1 LVQPPNDLI
10 RGELRDAIAKDTK
23 VMGLVFPLLDRGLT
37 DPEIARQLGRDTPGF
52 VSNNRTHIRALLDAH
67 LPNGPTMAGQ
77 TAGAVRRIASAPGLS
92 TEATAYLSKLLDA
105 LLAVSGEA
113 AARGPVR
120 DAKGSRTLSVEAGDL
135 RSAVND
141 ALRSRAELLVTR
153 VRDET
158 GVDADDYYNIVTI
171 DFALD
176 EVVRLVSM
184 QSTSRSTKAMHEIGR
199 LDLSIEQAVV
209 DWALD
214 LPITAD
220 LVSSARGRLAYWRSQ

>member
-1 LVQPPNDLI
+1 MQPPNDLI
-10 RGELRDAIAKDTK
+10 RAELRDAISKDTK

-37 DPEIARQLGRDTPGF
+37 DSEIARQLGRDTPGF

-77 TAGAVRRIASAPGLS
+77 TAGAVRRIASTPGLS
-92 TEATAYLSKLLDA
+92 ADAQAYLTKLLDA
-105 LLAVSGEA
+105 LSAVSGETA
-113 AARGPVR
+113 KTATGARLPTVR
-120 DAKGSRTLSVEAGDL
+120 ARSAWKASDL

-158 GVDADDYYNIVTI
+158 GIDADDYYNIVTS

-176 EVVRLVSM
+176 EVVRVVSI
-184 QSTSRSTKAMHEIGR
+184 QSTSRTTKALHETGR
-199 LDLSIEQAVV
+199 LDLSIEQAVI
-209 DWALD
+209 DWSGD
-214 LPITAD
+214 LPITSD